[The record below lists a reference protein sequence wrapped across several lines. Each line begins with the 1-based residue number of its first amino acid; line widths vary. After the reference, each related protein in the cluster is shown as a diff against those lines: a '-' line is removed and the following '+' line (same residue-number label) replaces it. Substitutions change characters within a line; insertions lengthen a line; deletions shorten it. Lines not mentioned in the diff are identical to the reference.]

1 MKRIFS
7 VFLSVMALWP
17 AQQGNA
23 QEQDNVIDEIIW
35 VVGDEAILRS
45 EVENERKRML
55 YQGEKIEGDPYTVI
69 PEEIAIQKLFLNQA
83 QLDSIDVP
91 YDQVDGAV
99 ENRLNMFIAQVGS
112 KEKLEEYMDKSI
124 SEIRQEWRTQMRNQ
138 SIVQRM
144 RAKLTDDIQATPGEV
159 RSFYDNLP
167 SDSIPYVP
175 TQVEVQIITMQ
186 PRVAQSTIDNIKAR
200 LRDYTQRVTSGES
213 QFSTLAILY
222 SEDPGSAANGGELG
236 FNTRN
241 AYVPEF
247 ATVAFQLKDPAK
259 VSRIVETEYGF
270 HIIQLI
276 ERRGDRANFR
286 HILLSP
292 KPTAK
297 ELRDTRLAMDT
308 IRAKIDSNLVT
319 FEQAARIVSSDKAT
333 RNSGGLMTTT
343 SEDGSNTG
351 RIAMDQLPPEVARQV
366 TNMKVGEISKPFQMK
381 DSRKNV
387 EQVAII
393 KLKNRIEGHKATF
406 TEDYQVIRDL
416 YQQRQT
422 EKILDD
428 FIRQKQRET
437 YVRIRPGWDKGDF
450 KYPGWGK
457 SSVK

>member
-17 AQQGNA
+17 AQQGKA

-91 YDQVDGAV
+91 YEQVDGAV

-112 KEKLEEYMDKSI
+112 KEKLEEYMDKSL

-144 RAKLTDDIQATPGEV
+144 RAKLTEDVQATPGEV

-247 ATVAFQLKDPAK
+247 ATVAFQLKDPTK

-292 KPTAK
+292 KPTAR

-351 RIAMDQLPPEVARQV
+351 RIAMDQLPAEVARQV

-387 EQVAII
+387 DQVAII
-393 KLKNRIEGHKATF
+393 KLKNRIEGHKANF

>member
-1 MKRIFS
+1 MKHIFS
-7 VFLSVMALWP
+7 AILGLAALWP
-17 AQQGNA
+17 AQQGTA
-23 QEQDNVIDEIIW
+23 QEADNVVDEIIW

-55 YQGEKIEGDPYTVI
+55 YQGEKIDGDPYTVI

-99 ENRLNMFIAQVGS
+99 ESRLNMFIAQVGS
-112 KEKLEEYMDKSI
+112 KEKLEEYMDKPL
-124 SEIRQEWRTQMRNQ
+124 SEIRQEWRTQMRNMR
-138 SIVQRM
+138 IVQQM
-144 RAKLTDDIQATPGEV
+144 RAKLTEDVQATPGEV
-159 RSFYDNLP
+159 RSFYDRLP
-167 SDSIPYVP
+167 ADSIPFVP

-186 PRVAQSTIDNIKAR
+186 PRIAQSTIDNIKAR

-247 ATVAFQLKDPAK
+247 ATVAFQLKDPTK
-259 VSRIVETEYGF
+259 VSRIVETEYGY

-292 KPTAK
+292 KPTNK
-297 ELRDTRLAMDT
+297 ELRDTRLTMDT

-319 FEQAARIVSSDKAT
+319 FEQAARVVSADKAT

-351 RIAMDQLPPEVARQV
+351 RIAMDQLPAEVARQV
-366 TNMKVGEISKPFQMK
+366 ASMKVGEISQPFQMK
-381 DSRKNV
+381 DSKKNV
-387 EQVAII
+387 DQIAIVR
-393 KLKNRIEGHKATF
+393 LKNRIEGHKANF
-406 TEDYQVIRDL
+406 SDDYQVIRDL
-416 YQQRQT
+416 YQQQLT
-422 EKILDD
+422 EKIIDD

-457 SSVK
+457 STVK